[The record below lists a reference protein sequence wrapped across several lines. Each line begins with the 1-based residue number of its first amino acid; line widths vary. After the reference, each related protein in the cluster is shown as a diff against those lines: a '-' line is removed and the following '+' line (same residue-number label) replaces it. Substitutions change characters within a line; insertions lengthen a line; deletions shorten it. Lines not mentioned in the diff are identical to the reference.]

1 MIQRIQSVWLL
12 LAALCNAG
20 LLWFDFYRTEISTN
34 GITMSTAVRV
44 NDHYPSL
51 LLSLVIT
58 LMPLVTIFLF
68 KQRKQQRTMAVLG
81 IVFTIGFI
89 SQMIMRTSN
98 LSNSIPAGSTG
109 TSTYWIGAILPVI
122 AIVFLVMAIRGIN
135 KDEKLV
141 KSLDRLR

>member
-20 LLWFDFYRTEISTN
+20 LFMFDFYRVDTVLN
-34 GITMSTAVRV
+34 GVSNVTHIRV

-51 LLSLVIT
+51 LIALVIT
-58 LMPLVTIFLF
+58 VLPLVAIFLF
-68 KQRKQQRTMAVLG
+68 KQRKRQRTMVVLSM
-81 IVFTIGFI
+81 VFTIGFI
-89 SQMIMRTSN
+89 SQMIMRSTNASN
-98 LSNSIPAGSTG
+98 AQTG
-109 TSTYWIGAILPVI
+109 TGTASYWIGAVLPVI
-122 AIVFLVMAIRGIN
+122 AIIFMFMAIRGIN